1 MPEPRSAGS
10 WTIKY
15 TGVREKLKEKGYET
29 TLDAFV
35 VVMLGTI
42 GLKNDCLLSILGV
55 GRKYRILDSSIHEV
69 LLLYIMPLLSVTRC
83 GRLSACHSYSSVV
96 C

>member
-42 GLKNDCLLSILGV
+42 GLK
-55 GRKYRILDSSIHEV
+55 K
-69 LLLYIMPLLSVTRC
+69 
-83 GRLSACHSYSSVV
+83 
-96 C
+96 